1 MSIRIDDLH
10 DPSSFQAVSDSAIT
24 SAFRDCQAWEL
35 TLCGIDP
42 KNLAVLGEGAIVRK
56 RKIAEFFSLH
66 VRMPRLDRL
75 EVIMHNVA
83 LRTAAALAVFL
94 LAVAASSNPV
104 CAQALDKMRL
114 GYSGTGLNNYVLE
127 MGRRAGIFRKNGL
140 DLEVVYVNSGSL
152 LNQALIA
159 GTFDVS
165 FSQGSEAMLA
175 KLRGADM
182 RITAV
187 IANHFNHVYLTAPAI
202 TSIKQLKGK
211 KVAVSRFGSG
221 SHFQSNLALKEGG
234 LDPDKDVTVLQI
246 GNSSARMAAILS
258 GTVDGTIMAA
268 DFVPRAKREGFNI
281 VADLA
286 DSKIDYPFLSLN
298 MMGNYIDRN
307 PKMVKAIIKSMAE
320 SIRALQTD
328 QAAAKAVVRTVLR
341 TEDVETVDYA
351 TMRSIQV
358 LARRPFPT
366 AAGIQT
372 VLDELS
378 KEPKAK
384 SSKFD
389 DFVDLRALKELDQEG
404 AFK

>member
-1 MSIRIDDLH
+1 MKTLVARHI
-10 DPSSFQAVSDSAIT
+10 
-24 SAFRDCQAWEL
+24 AW
-35 TLCGIDP
+35 
-42 KNLAVLGEGAIVRK
+42 V
-56 RKIAEFFSLH
+56 
-66 VRMPRLDRL
+66 
-75 EVIMHNVA
+75 
-83 LRTAAALAVFL
+83 
-94 LAVAASSNPV
+94 VAASLAAMAAVAPLS
-104 CAQALDKMRL
+104 AQTLDKMRL

-165 FSQGSEAMLA
+165 FSQGSESMLA

-187 IANHFNHVYLTAPAI
+187 VANRFNHVYLTAPTI

-246 GNSSARMAAILS
+246 GNSGARMAAILS
-258 GTVDGTIMAA
+258 GTVDGTIIAG
-268 DFVPRAKREGFNI
+268 DFVPRAKKEGFNI

-298 MMGNYIDRN
+298 MMGSYIDRN
-307 PKMVKAIIKSMAE
+307 PKMVKALIKGMAE
-320 SIRALQTD
+320 SITVLQTD
-328 QAAAKAVVRTVLR
+328 TNAAKAVVRSVLR
-341 TEDVETVDYA
+341 TDDTETLDYA
-351 TMRSIQV
+351 TLRSIQV

-366 AAGIQT
+366 PAGIQT
-372 VLDELS
+372 VLDELG

-384 SSKFD
+384 SSKFE
-389 DFVDLRALKELDQEG
+389 DFVDLRALKELEREG

>member
-1 MSIRIDDLH
+1 
-10 DPSSFQAVSDSAIT
+10 
-24 SAFRDCQAWEL
+24 
-35 TLCGIDP
+35 
-42 KNLAVLGEGAIVRK
+42 
-56 RKIAEFFSLH
+56 
-66 VRMPRLDRL
+66 
-75 EVIMHNVA
+75 MHNIKV
-83 LRTAAALAVFL
+83 RVTASLAVFL
-94 LAVAASSNPV
+94 LAVAFLYCPAYS
-104 CAQALDKMRL
+104 QTLDKMRL

-127 MGRRAGIFRKNGL
+127 MGRRSGIFRKNGL
-140 DLEVVYVNSGSL
+140 DLEVVYINSGSL

-246 GNSSARMAAILS
+246 GNSAARMAAILS

-268 DFVPRAKREGFNI
+268 DFVPRAKKEGFNV

-286 DSKIDYPFLSLN
+286 ATNIEYPFLSLH
-298 MMGNYIDRN
+298 MMGNYIERN
-307 PKMVKAIIKSMAE
+307 PKMVKALIKGMSE
-320 SIRALQTD
+320 SIGVLQTD
-328 QAAAKAVVRTVLR
+328 NNAAKAVVRSVLR
-341 TEDVETVDYA
+341 TDDVETVDNA

-366 AAGIQT
+366 AAGIKT

-384 SSKFD
+384 SSKFE
-389 DFVDLRALKELDQEG
+389 DFVDLRALKDLEREG

>member
-1 MSIRIDDLH
+1 MIKGMSI
-10 DPSSFQAVSDSAIT
+10 
-24 SAFRDCQAWEL
+24 
-35 TLCGIDP
+35 
-42 KNLAVLGEGAIVRK
+42 VLLIAIVLTGTSP
-56 RKIAEFFSLH
+56 IELAFGQT
-66 VRMPRLDRL
+66 L
-75 EVIMHNVA
+75 E
-83 LRTAAALAVFL
+83 
-94 LAVAASSNPV
+94 
-104 CAQALDKMRL
+104 KMRL

-127 MGRRAGIFRKNGL
+127 MGRRAGLFRKNGL
-140 DLEVVYVNSGSL
+140 DLEIVYVNSGSL

-246 GNSSARMAAILS
+246 GNSAARMAAILT

-268 DFVPRAKREGFNI
+268 DFVPRAKKEGFNV

-286 DSKIDYPFLSLN
+286 ATNIDYPFLSLH
-298 MMGNYIDRN
+298 MMGNYIERN
-307 PKMVKAIIKSMAE
+307 PKMVKALIKGMSE
-320 SIRALQTD
+320 SIGVLQTD
-328 QAAAKAVVRTVLR
+328 NNAAKAVVRSVLR
-341 TEDVETVDYA
+341 TDDVETVDNA

-366 AAGIQT
+366 AAGIKT

-384 SSKFD
+384 SSKFE
-389 DFVDLRALKELDQEG
+389 DFVDLRALKDLEREG

>member
-1 MSIRIDDLH
+1 M
-10 DPSSFQAVSDSAIT
+10 
-24 SAFRDCQAWEL
+24 
-35 TLCGIDP
+35 
-42 KNLAVLGEGAIVRK
+42 
-56 RKIAEFFSLH
+56 
-66 VRMPRLDRL
+66 MY
-75 EVIMHNVA
+75 NVA
-83 LRTAAALAVFL
+83 IRVAVWLAVFI
-94 LAVAASSNPV
+94 LAVAASHSP
-104 CAQALDKMRL
+104 AYSQALEKMRL

-127 MGRRAGIFRKNGL
+127 MGRRGGLFRKNGL
-140 DLEVVYVNSGSL
+140 DLEMVYINSGSL

-187 IANHFNHVYLTAPAI
+187 IANRFNHVYLTAPGI
-202 TSIKQLKGK
+202 TSIKQLRGK

-221 SHFQSNLALKEGG
+221 SHFQSNLALKDGG

-246 GNSSARMAAILS
+246 GNSAARLAAILS
-258 GTVDGTIMAA
+258 GTVDGTIMSA
-268 DFVPRAKREGFNI
+268 DFVPRAKKEGFNV

-286 DSKIDYPFLSLN
+286 ATNIDYPFLSLN
-298 MMGNYIDRN
+298 IMGNYIERN
-307 PKMVKAIIKSMAE
+307 PKMVKALIKSMSE
-320 SIRALQTD
+320 SVTVLQTD
-328 QAAAKAVVRTVLR
+328 TSAAKAVVRSVLR

-351 TMRSIQV
+351 AMRSIQV

-366 AAGIQT
+366 TAGIQT

-384 SSKFD
+384 SSKFE
-389 DFVDLRALKELDQEG
+389 DFVDLRALKELEREG

>member
-1 MSIRIDDLH
+1 
-10 DPSSFQAVSDSAIT
+10 
-24 SAFRDCQAWEL
+24 
-35 TLCGIDP
+35 
-42 KNLAVLGEGAIVRK
+42 
-56 RKIAEFFSLH
+56 
-66 VRMPRLDRL
+66 
-75 EVIMHNVA
+75 
-83 LRTAAALAVFL
+83 
-94 LAVAASSNPV
+94 
-104 CAQALDKMRL
+104 
-114 GYSGTGLNNYVLE
+114 
-127 MGRRAGIFRKNGL
+127 
-140 DLEVVYVNSGSL
+140 L

-182 RITAV
+182 RIVAV

-221 SHFQSNLALKEGG
+221 SHFQSNLALKDGG
-234 LDPDKDVTVLQI
+234 LDPDKDVTILQI

-298 MMGNYIDRN
+298 MMANYIERN
-307 PKMVKAIIKSMAE
+307 PKMVKALIKSMSE
-320 SIRALQTD
+320 SIRTLQTD
-328 QAAAKAVVRTVLR
+328 QAAAKAVVRAVLR

-358 LARRPFPT
+358 LQRRPFPT
-366 AAGIQT
+366 TAGIQT
-372 VLDELS
+372 VLDELG